1 MIEMIITDMDGTLLN
16 SKKEISE
23 ENKKAVLKAH
33 EKGIHF
39 VLATGRMYSSARIFA
54 RQLDIKTPIISCN
67 GALIRDYK
75 TNETFFEKTLPH
87 ATILEIMTLL
97 DFYKIYYHFY
107 TDEQFFTKE
116 LKYTALNYWENNKI
130 KDTID
135 QIEIFVDENLNNLY
149 NENLRVLK
157 FVVIEDKDKKKLLD
171 VKDQLFRIK
180 GIELSRSWN
189 NNIEIM
195 ADGVSKGNAVRLLS
209 KRYNIDLNNAMS
221 FGDQL
226 NDISMLQ
233 SVGYGFAMGNAD
245 QEVKDSTR
253 FVAESNDEDGVAKT
267 ILKYI

>member
-1 MIEMIITDMDGTLLN
+1 MINMIITDMDGTLLN
-16 SKKEISE
+16 SKKEVSK
-23 ENKKAVLKAH
+23 ENKRVVMIAH

-75 TNETFFEKTLPH
+75 TNETFFEKILPH
-87 ATILEIMTLL
+87 STILEIMNLL
-97 DFYKIYYHFY
+97 DYYKIYYHFY
-107 TDEQFFTKE
+107 TDEQFYTKE
-116 LKYTALNYWENNKI
+116 LKYTALNYWENNKL
-130 KDTID
+130 KDVKD

-149 NENLRVLK
+149 NENLKVFK
-157 FVVIEDKDKKKLLD
+157 FVVIEDKDKNKLIE
-171 VKDQLFRIK
+171 VKNQLLKLR

-195 ADGVSKGNAVRLLS
+195 AEGVSKGNAVKLLS
-209 KRYNIDLNNAMS
+209 KRYNIDLKNAMS

-233 SVGYGFAMGNAD
+233 SVGYGFAMGNAE
-245 QEVKDSTR
+245 QEVKECAKYTTD
-253 FVAESNDEDGVAKT
+253 SNDDDGVAKA
-267 ILKYI
+267 IIKYI